1 MRIVRSREWVRW
13 GEMGLAGQPGFDGK
27 REPLDVIGPDPSFP
41 SLSCRA
47 LKTYLLWG
55 TGKVTQCLRTVA
67 NFPEHSHLIPITHV
81 VVYNHL

>member
-1 MRIVRSREWVRW
+1 
-13 GEMGLAGQPGFDGK
+13 MGLAGQPGFDGK
-27 REPLDVIGPDPSFP
+27 REPLDVIGPDPSFS

-67 NFPEHSHLIPITHV
+67 DFPEHSHLIPITHV